1 MFPIKDEN
9 RPSSRP
15 YVNYGLILLNCV
27 FFFFFYLQGWNALEN
42 SIVQLGAIPW
52 YILRGERLWTLFTS
66 MFMHADTMHIL
77 GNMLYLWVF
86 GDNIEDFLGH
96 KKYIGFYMVGGLA
109 ANFTHILSMLF
120 LTVINPAPGFIPYI
134 IYDLRIPAVGASGAV
149 SSVLG
154 AYLFLFPKA
163 KIKTL
168 VFYIIITIVSVP
180 ALYYLGFW
188 FIYQLLMGIVSLTG
202 LSSGVAF
209 WAHIGGFVFGFI
221 VMRVFGA
228 KRQSRP
234 YKFERKRTFQS
245 GTIPWAR
252 TPLVDIMV
260 QPNKVMVLAML
271 P

>member
-15 YVNYGLILLNCV
+15 YVNYGLILLNCI
-27 FFFFFYLQGWNALEN
+27 FFFFFYLQGWNVLEN

-52 YILRGERLWTLFTS
+52 YILRGERLWTLITS
-66 MFMHADTMHIL
+66 MFMHADIMHIL

-149 SSVLG
+149 FALGGVLTVLTPKLRV
-154 AYLFLFPKA
+154 YVFP
-163 KIKTL
+163 IP
-168 VFYIIITIVSVP
+168 VP
-180 ALYYLGFW
+180 LPLWIA
-188 FIYQLLMGIVSLTG
+188 I
-202 LSSGVAF
+202 
-209 WAHIGGFVFGFI
+209 IGGFLIMSLFPNVAWQGHLGGLVSGLIAGLFLRN
-221 VMRVFGA
+221 RV
-228 KRQSRP
+228 
-234 YKFERKRTFQS
+234 RTFF
-245 GTIPWAR
+245 
-252 TPLVDIMV
+252 
-260 QPNKVMVLAML
+260 
-271 P
+271 